1 MLVNDENNL
10 PALQE
15 LNRIAFMHEYTLIQ
29 AWSNIECAR
38 YIETFKAYE
47 GKSTASIQERVESE
61 FLPKVTS
68 ILTTVRSVNRT
79 DAVTLL
85 DMFGSLRGIS
95 RASQEDLLHCPGV
108 GDKKGQRIYEAFH
121 EPFVR
126 RPNVMLSAS
135 RPDYET
141 STGATEQTVTGVP
154 VDVNR

>member
-47 GKSTASIQERVESE
+47 GKSAASIQERVESE
-61 FLPKVTS
+61 FLPKVTG

-85 DMFGSLRGIS
+85 DMFGCLRGIS
-95 RASQEDLLHCPGV
+95 RASQEELLQCPGV

-126 RPNVMLSAS
+126 RPVLAATS
-135 RPDYET
+135 RPDVEAL
-141 STGATEQTVTGVP
+141 GATEQTVTGE
-154 VDVNR
+154 DVNRQT

>member
-47 GKSTASIQERVESE
+47 GKSAASIQERVENE
-61 FLPKVTS
+61 FLPKVTG

-95 RASQEDLLHCPGV
+95 RASQEDLLQCPGV

-126 RPNVMLSAS
+126 RPVLAAS
-135 RPDYET
+135 RTDLEA
-141 STGATEQTVTGVP
+141 SGATEQTVTVVP

>member
-1 MLVNDENNL
+1 VLLVLVNDENNL

-47 GKSTASIQERVESE
+47 GKSAASIQERVENE
-61 FLPKVTS
+61 FLPKVTG

-95 RASQEDLLHCPGV
+95 RASQEDLL
-108 GDKKGQRIYEAFH
+108 KGQRIYEAFH
-121 EPFVR
+121 EPFMR
-126 RPNVMLSAS
+126 RPVLAAS
-135 RPDYET
+135 RTDLEA
-141 STGATEQTVTGVP
+141 SGATEQIVP